1 MPATPRPPPLPDL
14 VNLLLDAVFL
24 VDAGGCVV
32 YANAACERMFGYT
45 PDEFIGRR
53 LLDFI
58 APEDRE
64 RTLAEVSE
72 VLTGRPRIGFENRY
86 LHKDGRRV
94 RVMWSAC
101 WSETAQ
107 LRIGVA
113 RDVTELRHAE
123 AIQAATYAI
132 SEAAHDADDLALLLD
147 EIHRIVAGL
156 VPVAG
161 VAVATR
167 DRRSGELG
175 FSYHRDAQGGLLP
188 LDEPLACRYCG
199 WSMRG
204 GRPLSA
210 RDAALAAMGGQAL
223 SCEERGCWLAVP
235 LVAQQDTIG
244 ALVLKCAPD
253 THYSERDK
261 ALLHFVAAQVAIAI
275 DRAQLKAEL
284 LRAARYDELTGLAN
298 RRLVQDRIR
307 SAIVRAAR
315 NGGGFALLYV
325 DLDKFKQVNDTL
337 GHACGDLL
345 LQAVA
350 RRLQQC
356 VRASDTVGRLGGDEF
371 VVLLEEVDTRAAA
384 EALVHKLRREIGQ
397 PLELGA
403 STVAVA
409 ASIGIALYPADGDGV
424 EALLA
429 HADQAMYAEKRSKGQ
444 AGTAP

>member
-32 YANAACERMFGYT
+32 YANAACERMFGYA
-45 PDEFIGRR
+45 PDEFVGRR

-64 RTLAEVSE
+64 RTLAEVGE
-72 VLTGRPRIGFENRY
+72 VLTGRPRIGFENHY

-101 WSETAQ
+101 WSEAAQ

-132 SEAAHDADDLALLLD
+132 SEAAHEAGDLARLLG

-167 DRRSGELG
+167 HRHGGEIG
-175 FSYHRDAQGGLLP
+175 FPYHRDAQGDPLP

-199 WSMRG
+199 WSMKG
-204 GRPLSA
+204 QGALSA
-210 RDAALAAMGGQAL
+210 RGAALTAMAGQAL
-223 SCEERGCWLAVP
+223 SCEDGGCWVAVP

-244 ALVLKCAPD
+244 ALVLKCTPG

-298 RRLVQDRIR
+298 RRLVHDRIC
-307 SAIVRAAR
+307 SALARAAR
-315 NGGGFALLYV
+315 SRGSFALLYV

-337 GHACGDLL
+337 GHACGDRL
-345 LQAVA
+345 LQEVA
-350 RRLQQC
+350 RRLQHA

-371 VVLLEEVDTRAAA
+371 VVLLEEVGTRAAA
-384 EALVHKLRREIGQ
+384 EALAQKLRREIAQ
-397 PLELGA
+397 PLELGG
-403 STVAVA
+403 STVRVA
-409 ASIGIALYPADGDGV
+409 ASIGIALYPADGDGLDP
-424 EALLA
+424 LLA
-429 HADQAMYAEKRSKGQ
+429 HADQAMYADKRSK
-444 AGTAP
+444 APPPL

>member
-1 MPATPRPPPLPDL
+1 MPATARPPPLPDL

-32 YANAACERMFGYT
+32 YANAACERLFGYT
-45 PDEFIGRR
+45 PHEFIGRQ
-53 LLDFI
+53 LFDFI

-64 RTLAEVSE
+64 RTLAEVGE
-72 VLTGRPRIGFENRY
+72 VLTGRPRIGFENHY

-101 WSETAQ
+101 WSEAAQ

-132 SEAAHDADDLALLLD
+132 SEAAHEAGDLARLLG

-167 DRRSGELG
+167 HRHGGEIG
-175 FSYHRDAQGGLLP
+175 FPYHRDAQGDPLP

-199 WSMRG
+199 WSMKG
-204 GRPLSA
+204 QGALSA
-210 RDAALAAMGGQAL
+210 RGAALTAMAGQVL
-223 SCEERGCWLAVP
+223 SCEDGGCWVAVP

-244 ALVLKCAPD
+244 ALVLKCTPG
-253 THYSERDK
+253 TRYSERDK
-261 ALLHFVAAQVAIAI
+261 ALLHFVAAQLAIAI

-298 RRLVQDRIR
+298 RRLVQDRIC
-307 SAIVRAAR
+307 SALARAAR
-315 NGGGFALLYV
+315 SRGSFALLYV

-337 GHACGDLL
+337 GHACGDRL
-345 LQAVA
+345 LQEVA
-350 RRLQQC
+350 RRLQHA

-371 VVLLEEVDTRAAA
+371 GVILSQADEATASEKARALVARIEAEPLDWQGEAITIHVAFGVYTFRGGDSAGDALAAA
-384 EALVHKLRREIGQ
+384 DR
-397 PLELGA
+397 
-403 STVAVA
+403 
-409 ASIGIALYPADGDGV
+409 
-424 EALLA
+424 
-429 HADQAMYAEKRSKGQ
+429 AMYAHKQARKQPSRS
-444 AGTAP
+444 